1 MLFNTGTPRLATLD
15 PAGSGAKTASFFLPV
30 PNNDGVK
37 LEWVEKSDTYE
48 LIDGSEGI
56 RLFGWIPEL
65 TITWDVYDDINP
77 NYGYVI
83 GSASGNQLDY
93 TSLLTVLNTSSGFL
107 KVSPGPD
114 AGGFVVNKSTI
125 SAVGNTAGGMAT
137 GVDITFRGS
146 AICSSRVLGA
156 F

>member
-65 TITWDVYDDINP
+65 TITWDVY
-77 NYGYVI
+77 